1 MKESLLGPLEEIQMY
16 REVLTLTLTLTLTRI
31 GGDPETEG
39 DVRMARE
46 RSD

>member
-16 REVLTLTLTLTLTRI
+16 REVLTLTLTLTRI